1 MDWPIGGRRNFGT
14 SPSHCYSWSEW
25 QDLNLRPPRPERGA
39 LPDCATLRL
48 PEGRPY
54 NRVPPAPQ
62 AQVSSMTAPPATR
75 VIKAQATKDGAL
87 KGGATAAEL
96 AARALTAGGLVA
108 FPTETVYGLGA
119 DATNPEAVARL
130 YEAKGR
136 PSFNPLI
143 AHVTDIEAARRIARF
158 DTTATA

>member
-1 MDWPIGGRRNFGT
+1 MSGQPRRSSQSVNFGFR
-14 SPSHCYSWSEW
+14 SPYLAPRSTMLWEYWSEW

-108 FPTETVYGLGA
+108 FPTETVYGLSA
-119 DATNPEAVARL
+119 DATNAEAV
-130 YEAKGR
+130 
-136 PSFNPLI
+136 
-143 AHVTDIEAARRIARF
+143 
-158 DTTATA
+158 